1 MSKKITY
8 KIKRSMRK
16 TIALHITSDG
26 LEVRAPLRAT
36 QKKIDAFIN
45 SRLDWIEK
53 NLDYMENIE
62 QAKSEFVIDYGV
74 EVVICGTKFTVTP
87 ARDSKYKTK
96 VELQENKMI
105 VPKDKTPEE
114 IKTLVVR
121 FYKKS
126 ARAFIPDR
134 VEYWAAKMGVSLPT
148 IRITSAHTRWG
159 SCSAKGGINFS
170 WLLMM
175 ADIDAIDYVIIH
187 ELAHLEHLDHSKQF
201 WGLVNKYCPD
211 YKTQKTVLKELGRK
225 LLAEDWK

>member
-16 TIALHITSDG
+16 TISLHINSDG
-26 LEVRAPLRAT
+26 LEVRAPLRAS
-36 QKKIDAFIN
+36 QKKIDIFIN
-45 SRLDWIEK
+45 SKLEWIEK
-53 NLDYMENIE
+53 NLDYMKNIE
-62 QAKSEFVIDYGV
+62 HAKSKFATDYDT
-74 EVVICGTKFTVTP
+74 EIVICGTKFVITP
-87 ARDSKYKTK
+87 AHDSKYKTK
-96 VELQENKMI
+96 VELQENYLI
-105 VPKDKTPEE
+105 VPKDKTAEE

-134 VEYWAAKMGVSLPT
+134 VEYWAKKMRIGLPT
-148 IRITSAHTRWG
+148 VRITSAHTRWG

-175 ADIDAIDYVIIH
+175 ADVDAIDYVIIH
-187 ELAHLEHLDHSKQF
+187 ELAHLEHHDHSKNF
-201 WGLVNKYCPD
+201 WKLVSDYCPD
-211 YKTQKTVLKELGRK
+211 YKTQKEALNKLSRK

>member
-26 LEVRAPLRAT
+26 LEVRAPLRAS

-45 SRLDWIEK
+45 SKLEWIEK
-53 NLDYMENIE
+53 NLTYMQHIE
-62 QAKSEFVIDYGV
+62 QAKSEFVIDYDT
-74 EVVICGTKFTVTP
+74 EVVVCGTKFTITP
-87 ARDSKYKTK
+87 AIDSKYKTK
-96 VELQENKMI
+96 VELLENKMI
-105 VPKDKTPEE
+105 VPKDKSPEE

-134 VEYWAAKMGVSLPT
+134 VEYWAKKMRISMPT
-148 IRITSAHTRWG
+148 IKITSAHTRWG

-175 ADIDAIDYVIIH
+175 ADVDAIDYVIIH
-187 ELAHLEHLDHSKQF
+187 ELSHLEHLDHSKHF
-201 WGLVNKYCPD
+201 WKLVSTYCPE
-211 YKTQKTVLKELGRK
+211 YKTQQAVLKELGRK
-225 LLAEDWK
+225 LLAENWK